1 MSVKTII
8 EEAKKLSKEE
18 KQQIAYYFLF
28 STLNEDKRNDLMQL
42 FVHSFDF
49 SKIEHKNNHLY
60 KLSNEMKMQEELKQ
74 KENRKPI
81 FGTMKGGIKYMAP
94 DFDAPLEDFNDYM

>member
-18 KQQIAYYFLF
+18 KQQIAYYFLV

-42 FVHSFDF
+42 FIHSFNLD
-49 SKIEHKNNHLY
+49 I
-60 KLSNEMKMQEELKQ
+60 
-74 KENRKPI
+74 PI
-81 FGTMKGGIKYMAP
+81 FENKKKYRRFDKYTGKIKISN
-94 DFDAPLEDFNDYM
+94 DFDEPIDDFNDYMY

>member
-18 KQQIAYYFLF
+18 KQQIAYYFLV

-42 FVHSFDF
+42 FIHSFDLDIHEVIGKE
-49 SKIEHKNNHLY
+49 SINKKQR
-60 KLSNEMKMQEELKQ
+60 KLGFLQDVEYY
-74 KENRKPI
+74 I
-81 FGTMKGGIKYMAP
+81 AD
-94 DFDAPLEDFNDYM
+94 DFDAPLDDLKEYM